1 MDLRLLQLS
10 DSMFP
15 IGSLGHS
22 FGLETLVSKGSVTKD
37 NFQEYL
43 SSMLMSQVGPCDL
56 VFMLNAHAKI
66 ENAERLSIICGCHK
80 PVPEFYNASLKMG
93 RRLIQVGFRLTGD
106 SRLKELSGKNI
117 HHAVAF
123 GAVSR
128 AMGISKKNAAYGFL
142 YNWTAGAVSAAI
154 RLMPLGHDAAQEI
167 IYGMGDTIVFVY
179 EENKNKSAGDAWQF
193 TPGSEI
199 AGLEHSKLYT
209 RLFLS

>member
-22 FGLETLVSKGSVTKD
+22 FGLETLVSKGSVSKD
-37 NFQEYL
+37 NFKEYL

-56 VFMLNAHAKI
+56 VFMLNAHANVD
-66 ENAERLSIICGCHK
+66 NAERLSVICGCHK
-80 PVPEFYNASLKMG
+80 PVPEFYHASLKMG
-93 RRLIQVGFRLTGD
+93 RRLIQVGYRLTGD
-106 SRLKELSGKNI
+106 GRLEGLSKKNI

-128 AMGISKKNAAYGFL
+128 AMCVPKKDAGYGFL

-167 IYGMGDTIVFVY
+167 IYGMGDTIMFVY
-179 EENKNKSAGDAWQF
+179 EENKNKDSRDAWQF
-193 TPGSEI
+193 TPESEI
-199 AGLEHSKLYT
+199 AGLEHGKLYT